1 MTDAALRTASPRATF
16 ARDHAWDR
24 NFFLLT
30 VLLIWIGIANGFGF
44 EIVRHLQKHEA
55 AYPLIVHV
63 HAVAFVGW
71 LVVLTTQVLLIRTRR
86 LALHMALGRVA
97 MGLAA
102 VMVVI
107 GPATAIYMQRVHFGT
122 PASDPAFLA
131 IQLSDILAFAVL
143 AAAAFAWR
151 CTPSAHKRL
160 ILIATLYI
168 TDAGFAR
175 WLGDG
180 IHGVLGDGYWS
191 FLASAYGG
199 NDVLLLGM
207 GVYDLATR
215 RRLHPAYLVGAAW
228 TFAVQLGAG
237 ALYLAPWW
245 KPVAL
250 KLIGH

>member
-1 MTDAALRTASPRATF
+1 MTDATLRTASPRAPF
-16 ARDHAWDR
+16 EPDHAWDR
-24 NFFLLT
+24 NFFLLMI
-30 VLLIWIGIANGFGF
+30 VLIWIGIANGFGF
-44 EIVRHLQKHEA
+44 EIVRHIQKHEA

-71 LVVLTTQVLLIRTRR
+71 LVVLTTQILLIRTHRI
-86 LALHMALGRVA
+86 AVHMALGKAA

-102 VMVVI
+102 IMVVL
-107 GPATAIYMQRVHFGT
+107 GPATAIYMQRVHVGT

-143 AAAAFAWR
+143 IAAAFAWR
-151 CTPSAHKRL
+151 RTPSAHKRL

-180 IHGVLGDGYWS
+180 IHGLFGDGYWS
-191 FLASAYGG
+191 FVASAYLG

-215 RRLHPAYLVGAAW
+215 RRLHPAWLAGAGW
-228 TFAVQLGAG
+228 TFAVQLSAG
-237 ALYLAPWW
+237 YLYLAPWW
-245 KPVAL
+245 KPIASH
-250 KLIGH
+250 LIGH